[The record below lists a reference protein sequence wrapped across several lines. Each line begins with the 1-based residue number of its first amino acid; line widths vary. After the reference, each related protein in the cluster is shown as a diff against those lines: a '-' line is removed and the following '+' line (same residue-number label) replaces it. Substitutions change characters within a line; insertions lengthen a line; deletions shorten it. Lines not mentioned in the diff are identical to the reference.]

1 MKNKLILL
9 SILSV
14 ALVSSIRGSIIP
26 GMNLLYQEYSA
37 YPMSTVSL
45 IITIPSIAVIPTSYF
60 CSKFVGTKVSYR
72 TILIAMNAALL
83 FGGTGPFFI
92 DELYSRLF
100 LRLLFGIG
108 IGIAISLNKS
118 II

>member
-45 IITIPSIAVIPTSYF
+45 I
-60 CSKFVGTKVSYR
+60 
-72 TILIAMNAALL
+72 
-83 FGGTGPFFI
+83 
-92 DELYSRLF
+92 
-100 LRLLFGIG
+100 
-108 IGIAISLNKS
+108 
-118 II
+118 

>member
-37 YPMSTVSL
+37 YPMSTVS
-45 IITIPSIAVIPTSYF
+45 
-60 CSKFVGTKVSYR
+60 
-72 TILIAMNAALL
+72 
-83 FGGTGPFFI
+83 
-92 DELYSRLF
+92 
-100 LRLLFGIG
+100 
-108 IGIAISLNKS
+108 
-118 II
+118 

>member
-1 MKNKLILL
+1 MLIKRWYQHIMKNKLILL

-60 CSKFVGTKVSYR
+60 VVSLLEQKF
-72 TILIAMNAALL
+72 LI
-83 FGGTGPFFI
+83 
-92 DELYSRLF
+92 ELY
-100 LRLLFGIG
+100 
-108 IGIAISLNKS
+108 
-118 II
+118 